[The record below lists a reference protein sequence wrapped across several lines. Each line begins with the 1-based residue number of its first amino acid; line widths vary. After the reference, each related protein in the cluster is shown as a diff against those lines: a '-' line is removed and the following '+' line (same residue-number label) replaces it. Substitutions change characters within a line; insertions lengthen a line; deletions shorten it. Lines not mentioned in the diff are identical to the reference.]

1 MTTNSWDIDTTHS
14 AIHFWVR
21 HLVISKVHGRFA
33 KWTGTVNL
41 DEQDPAR
48 SVVEV
53 RIDAA
58 SVDTQVGDRDAHLKS
73 ADFLDVANH
82 PELTFRSRRIVKSG
96 DGYRVTGDL

>member
-58 SVDTQVGDRDAHLKS
+58 SVDTQVGDGLAGDPFKVDAVG
-73 ADFLDVANH
+73 AAGAEDLDDH
-82 PELTFRSRRIVKSG
+82 
-96 DGYRVTGDL
+96 GDLFFRGEMG